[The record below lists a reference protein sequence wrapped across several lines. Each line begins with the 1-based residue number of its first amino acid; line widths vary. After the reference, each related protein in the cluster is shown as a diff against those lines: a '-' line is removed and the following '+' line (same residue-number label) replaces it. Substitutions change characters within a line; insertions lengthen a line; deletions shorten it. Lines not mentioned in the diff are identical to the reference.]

1 MRIIET
7 LQILLSIGVC
17 AYSASTDL
25 KNGTVANKVLF
36 TALIPATLLNITYYG
51 FFTRDVVFEY
61 MLNVLAVSILAILF
75 YAVHIWGGG
84 DSKMLIFLALTM
96 PARLYYRYGN
106 EIFPMLSIVIFT
118 FSFGYLYLVAH
129 SVICALNGE
138 ESFKSHFHKEAI
150 TTFIKDYIIGSIYLS
165 FLINIVSR
173 VSASFYMDNQTAFL
187 FVNVF
192 VVMMIFSM
200 PLFRQKWLLAGCA
213 VADIVF
219 SFTSQALFSLNDI
232 WIYLVIALLF
242 VLRQLIARY
251 NYKSIPISEVTV
263 GMIPSAANVAMMAP
277 SGIPGLPTGTTE
289 DLRCKLTEESITA
302 IKKWYAHHKNYK
314 TMTIVRKIPFAIF
327 ISMGYCLFIVLG
339 LIK

>member
-51 FFTRDVVFEY
+51 FFTRDVLFEY

-84 DSKMLIFLALTM
+84 DSKMLIFLAFTM

-106 EIFPMLSIVIFT
+106 EIFPLLSIVIFI
-118 FSFGYLYLVAH
+118 FSFGYIYLVIH
-129 SVICALNGE
+129 SLICAFNGA
-138 ESFKSHFHKEAI
+138 ESFKSRFDKGSI
-150 TTFIKDYIIGSIYLS
+150 TAFIKDYFIGSIYLA
-165 FLINIVSR
+165 LLVNIVSR
-173 VSASFYMDNQTAFL
+173 TAPVFYMNNQTVFL
-187 FVNVF
+187 FANVF

-219 SFTSQALFSLNDI
+219 SFTSRALFSLNDI

-251 NYKSIPISEVTV
+251 NYKNIPISEVKP

-289 DLRCKLTEESITA
+289 DLRCKLTVENIAA
-302 IKKWYAHHKNYK
+302 IKKWYTKNK
-314 TMTIVRKIPFAIF
+314 NFQTVTIVRKIPFAIF

-339 LIK
+339 LIQ